1 MYHLRFVIDLSIE
14 ARGLSVRKCMV
25 YGQYGM
31 LQISHKFV
39 SCRFVNDNDI
49 AKLYNYLPKIPDIFH
64 IPNIPNIP
72 SVNKS

>member
-1 MYHLRFVIDLSIE
+1 MSHLRKFIDLSIE

-39 SCRFVNDNDI
+39 SCRFVNDI